1 MTVNSTNEGIVDGR
15 SLGVGEQ
22 QSGGSYLVDVAWRD
36 AATLLSLIAAHVRPG
51 TIIYSDN
58 RSAYNQLSAKT
69 GSTHGHHTVN
79 HSLHFVDPVTG
90 AFTQGLEGMW
100 SSCMRM
106 M

>member
-1 MTVNSTNEGIVDGR
+1 MTVNSTNEGIVDGHWVLGNNKVGGATWWTL
-15 SLGVGEQ
+15 LGVM
-22 QSGGSYLVDVAWRD
+22 
-36 AATLLSLIAAHVRPG
+36 LLHCSPLLCTAHVRPG

-79 HSLHFVDPVTG
+79 HSLHFVYPVTG
-90 AFTQGLEGMW
+90 AHTQGLEGMW
-100 SSCMRM
+100 SSCKRM